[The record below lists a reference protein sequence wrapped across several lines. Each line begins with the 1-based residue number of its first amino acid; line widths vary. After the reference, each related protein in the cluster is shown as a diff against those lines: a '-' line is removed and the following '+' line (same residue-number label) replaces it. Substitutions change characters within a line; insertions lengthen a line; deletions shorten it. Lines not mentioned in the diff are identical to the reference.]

1 MDKVIARIRGA
12 AERQRAELFELL
24 SIPCISAEPARK
36 ADMQRA
42 AQWILTKLQGMGVKS
57 EIIPTAGHALVY
69 GEHMGA
75 KGAPTVLIYG
85 HYDVQPVDPLELWTT
100 PPFAPAIRNEAVYA
114 RGSSDDK
121 GQVLCHLLAVEALLA
136 ETGGLPVNLKFLIEG
151 EEEVGSPNLTPF
163 VAANR
168 EKLAC
173 DALVVS
179 DSAFFAKGVPSL
191 VYGLR
196 GLAYIEVFVQG
207 PNRDL
212 HSGSFGG
219 GVTNPADALAGMITA
234 LHDSERRIAVPGFY
248 DKVRPLTPAERE
260 EYKRLPHNDD
270 AYMKELGVSG
280 LIGEAGYSTLERVSG
295 RPTLEVNGIW
305 GGYTG
310 EGAKTVLPAKAAAK
324 ISCRLVPDQDPD
336 EIAQLLEAR
345 LKALAPAGITV
356 EVKQHHGGKPFIA
369 ALDSPFIEAGKAA
382 LAAAF
387 GKQPVLAREG
397 GSIPVVEAF
406 SRELKAPVV
415 LMGLGL
421 PDDNPHS
428 PNEKLDL
435 EQFHKGIET
444 AAHFLALA
452 GKVKG

>member
-24 SIPCISAEPARK
+24 RIPSISAEPARK

-42 AQWILTKLQGMGVKS
+42 AEWLLRKLQAMGVKS
-57 EIIPTAGHALVY
+57 EIIPTPGHALVY
-69 GEHMGA
+69 GEHLA
-75 KGAPTVLIYG
+75 APGAPTVLMYG
-85 HYDVQPVDPLELWTT
+85 HYDVQPVDPLDLWTT
-100 PPFAPAIRNEAVYA
+100 PPFEPTIRNEAVFA

-121 GQVLCHLLAVEALLA
+121 GQVLCHLLAAEALLA
-136 ETGGLPVNLKFLIEG
+136 ETGGLPVNLKILIEG

-163 VAANR
+163 VSANR

-196 GLAYIEVFVQG
+196 GLAYLEVFVQG

-212 HSGSFGG
+212 HSGTFGG
-219 GVTNPADALAGMITA
+219 AVTNPADALAGMIAA

-260 EYKRLPHNDD
+260 EYKRLPHNDE

-280 LIGEAGYSTLERVSG
+280 LMGEAGYSTLERCSG

-336 EIAQLLEAR
+336 EIARLVEAQLKR
-345 LKALAPAGITV
+345 LAPAGITV
-356 EVKQHHGGKPFIA
+356 EVKQHHGGRPFLC
-369 ALDSPFIEAGKAA
+369 ALDSPFVEAGKGALEAA
-382 LAAAF
+382 Y
-387 GKQPVLAREG
+387 GKRPVLAREG

-415 LMGLGL
+415 LMGFGL

-435 EQFHKGIET
+435 EQFHKGIE
-444 AAHFLALA
+444 AAAQFLALA
-452 GKVKG
+452 GKVGR

>member
-24 SIPCISAEPARK
+24 SIPSISAEPAHK

-42 AQWILTKLQGMGVKS
+42 AQWLLTKLQAMGVKS
-57 EIIPTAGHALVY
+57 EIIPTPGHALVY
-69 GEHMGA
+69 GEHMAA

-100 PPFAPAIRNEAVYA
+100 PPFAPAIRDGAVFA

-136 ETGGLPVNLKFLIEG
+136 ETGGLPVNLKLLIEG

-163 VAANR
+163 VGANR

-196 GLAYIEVFVQG
+196 GLCYIEVFVQG

-219 GVTNPADALAGMITA
+219 GVTNPADALAGMIAA
-234 LHDSERRIAVPGFY
+234 LHDSERRVAVPGFY
-248 DKVRPLTPAERE
+248 DKVRPLSPAERE
-260 EYKRLPHNDD
+260 EYKRLPHDD
-270 AYMKELGVSG
+270 EAYMKELGVGG

-336 EIAQLLEAR
+336 DIARLLEAR

-452 GKVKG
+452 GKVGR